1 MVDLPLDDIVTE
13 RLCLRLLEPCD
24 APWIA
29 REIVN
34 PKVQEWLTAPP
45 HPYGLKDAEAFISD
59 RVANP
64 RIRAIVFEGA
74 PVGVIGLEAT
84 RGPSLE
90 FGYWVAERA
99 WGRGIMS
106 EAAEAIL
113 DWHWAH
119 STRPVISG
127 WIEGNDRS
135 AAILRKLGFE
145 SVGTAQRWANWHGR
159 EMTLERVRMKRRS
172 ARAA

>member
-1 MVDLPLDDIVTE
+1 MAELALDDIVTE
-13 RLCLRLLEPCD
+13 RLRLRLLVPDD
-24 APWIA
+24 ASWIA
-29 REIVN
+29 RDIVN

-45 HPYGLKDAEAFISD
+45 HPYGLKDAQAFIAD
-59 RVANP
+59 RVKNP
-64 RIRAIVFEGA
+64 RIRAIGFEGT
-74 PVGVIGLEAT
+74 PVGVIGFEAT

-106 EAAEAIL
+106 EAAQAML

-119 STRPVISG
+119 SKRPVISG
-127 WIEGNDRS
+127 WIEGNHRS

-145 SVGTAQRWANWHGR
+145 PADTAQRWANWHGR
-159 EMTLERVRMKRRS
+159 EMTLERVRMKRRP